1 LAAVTGA
8 RRGELCALQWQPVDF
23 QRQTLHIAGQVAHTA
38 SGPVQ
43 RPTKTHAER
52 RLTLD
57 PVTLEA
63 LAKLAAAQPKVES
76 ARYIFSHHPDGKAP
90 WRPDYATL
98 AFARLAAQLGIAKIR
113 LHDLRH
119 FAATTMLLNGID
131 VRTAAGRLGHA
142 RASTTLDIYA
152 HYTHPADQR
161 ASNTLA
167 NSLDGRH

>member
-1 LAAVTGA
+1 M
-8 RRGELCALQWQPVDF
+8 
-23 QRQTLHIAGQVAHTA
+23 
-38 SGPVQ
+38 Q

-57 PVTLEA
+57 PVTLAE
-63 LAKLAAAQPKVES
+63 LGELAAARSGLEADRFVLSHES
-76 ARYIFSHHPDGKAP
+76 SGTMP
-90 WRPDYATL
+90 WRRDYATL
-98 AFARLAAQLGIAKIR
+98 ALGRLAAQRGIPKIR

-152 HYTHPADQR
+152 HYTRPADQR
-161 ASNTLA
+161 ASETLA
-167 NSLDGRH
+167 GSLHRRR